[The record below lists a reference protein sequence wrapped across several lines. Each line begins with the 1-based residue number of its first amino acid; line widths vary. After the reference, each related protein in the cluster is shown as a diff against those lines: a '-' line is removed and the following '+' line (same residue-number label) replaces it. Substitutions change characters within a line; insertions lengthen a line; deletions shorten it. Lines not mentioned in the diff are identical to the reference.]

1 MEKALKETG
10 NRERHTRDGR
20 GRAGTKIVAFSPRTC
35 IASRTSSAERRLTE
49 RGLKHIA
56 RFVFFFSLLPLY
68 LEEEEIEETA
78 PAWIERDLNTN
89 EDGKDIGAHHRRVGR
104 EKEVSFTTF
113 GEEVGPSH
121 SKIGLSS
128 AEKFGCVLG
137 EWLVAGIF
145 IKRNRDDDEDGNWRV
160 KGRLMAATAI
170 ATEIFAHRR
179 EVVFND

>member
-20 GRAGTKIVAFSPRTC
+20 GRAGTKIATRGILATHVHSLQ
-35 IASRTSSAERRLTE
+35 TSSAERRLTE

-56 RFVFFFSLLPLY
+56 RFVFFGLLPLC

-78 PAWIERDLNTN
+78 PVWIERDLNTN
-89 EDGKDIGAHHRRVGR
+89 EDGKDIGAHCRRVGR
-104 EKEVSFTTF
+104 EKEVSLTTF

-128 AEKFGCVLG
+128 AEEFGCVLG
-137 EWLVAGIF
+137 RMAGGGHF
-145 IKRNRDDDEDGNWRV
+145 HQKEQ
-160 KGRLMAATAI
+160 
-170 ATEIFAHRR
+170 RR
-179 EVVFND
+179 